1 MSDEND
7 ARRDETIFTWGS
19 PPLKFGAGAIDEI
32 GFELTQYAV
41 RTALIITDVHVR
53 ELGVPDRVAQSLAG
67 YDIRSQIFDGA
78 RVEPTDVSM
87 ALAVNYARS
96 EGPWDALIAVGGGSA
111 IDTARI
117 AIRVG
122 GTQTPAWAR
131 WQVLPLRHMLVVL
144 LITAVESGFTP
155 WAAAVDAQNSRA
167 RARVEQSEVFIGAEV
182 IGGSSPMLQMRK
194 RWRRMDEERG

>member
-111 IDTARI
+111 IDTAK
-117 AIRVG
+117 AVN
-122 GTQTPAWAR
+122 
-131 WQVLPLRHMLVVL
+131 L
-144 LITAVESGFTP
+144 LLHEDGELM
-155 WAAAVDAQNSRA
+155 D
-167 RARVEQSEVFIGAEV
+167 FINRP
-182 IGGSSPMLQMRK
+182 IGGGRAPRGPLAPLIAVPTTAGTGSESTAMCVLDVLSMK
-194 RWRRMDEERG
+194 VKTGISHWRLRPTLAVIDPEVSL